1 METAAEYS
9 NNIENLITLSD
20 CVTIKEA
27 FSKLI
32 EFNKDLHNKILQY
45 EPLNIELLH
54 HMLKTNGFKCKI
66 NSLIDF
72 LDEQCITFYF
82 PENKTKTKNRK

>member
-1 METAAEYS
+1 METASEYI
-9 NNIENLITLSD
+9 NNAENLIALSD
-20 CVTIKEA
+20 CIGIKEA

-72 LDEQCITFYF
+72 LDEQVFFSSLFFYDIF
-82 PENKTKTKNRK
+82 FLL